1 MEINKIYVQDCFDT
15 MRSMKAD
22 KQKVD
27 IILTSPPYCT
37 SYDDA
42 RKNTP
47 DKFKN
52 HEAFYDVFE
61 GFESPEAYREW
72 TVDLFKAYD
81 TVLAKDGVILYNLS
95 YSTENPYL
103 IYLCIADI
111 INQTDFVV
119 ADCIS
124 WKKNSAL
131 PQNRNSNR
139 LTRVCEFVFVFVRQS
154 ELKTFKTT
162 KKVNGGTKTNPFYGN
177 LSVNF
182 IEAPNNDILDT
193 NINKLNNA
201 TFSTDFVMSL
211 LKMYAEVGYTV
222 YDSFMGTGTTAV
234 ACKSYGCNYIGS
246 ELSEAQVEFSNKR
259 LEGIHKL
266 KNPKI
271 KSLF

>member
-1 MEINKIYVQDCFDT
+1 MEINKIYNQSCFDT
-15 MRSMKAD
+15 MKQMQAD
-22 KQKVD
+22 NQTVD
-27 IILTSPPYCT
+27 VILTSPPYCT
-37 SYDDA
+37 PNDDA

-47 DKFKN
+47 EKFKN
-52 HEAFYDVFE
+52 HVVFYDVFE
-61 GFESPEAYREW
+61 GFESPEAYRKW
-72 TVDLFKAYD
+72 TVDLFNSYD
-81 TVLAKDGVILYNLS
+81 TVLKENGVVLYNLS

-111 INQTDFVV
+111 INNTNFVV

-139 LTRVCEFVFVFVRQS
+139 LTRVCEFVFVFVRES

-162 KKVNGGTKTNPFYGN
+162 KEQYGKLQNNYTNLAN
-177 LSVNF
+177 NF

-193 NINKLNNA
+193 EVNKLNNA
-201 TFSTDFVMSL
+201 TFSTTFVRAL
-211 LKMYAEVGYTV
+211 LDRYVYKDYLV

-234 ACKSYGCNYIGS
+234 ACKQFGCNFIGS

-259 LEGIHKL
+259 LSGTEKL
-266 KNPKI
+266 KKSTI
-271 KSLF
+271 KALF